1 MSRLADCSSPYDRM
15 VNADMADRKIE
26 INDMTLEGDCEEMA
40 GVRLVRDDKIR
51 IAEALAEVGV
61 HRVSVL
67 GNSPTPT
74 PEEIDDVREI
84 ARRNFMPPLCAFV
97 KSPFEIDVAADLGL
111 WGVVIL
117 IAVNE
122 RFFGD
127 GQSGDTVIETAQ
139 SLAGQAKSKGLH
151 VALMAMDSTRA
162 RPDYLRRFVAETEA
176 DWDELVVC
184 DSIGVASPWGFGHLV
199 ATVRGWTD
207 KPLQVHCH
215 NNTSMAVANAMAAVR
230 GGATVIHATVNGL
243 GEFAGQVPLEEL
255 AVSLGIHFGIDCGL
269 DMERLTGLSQ
279 LVAGAA
285 GVPLPVNKPVTGPAA
300 FAIPETEEIQEAFFG
315 PAREGRLDEALT
327 FPPGLV
333 GNAAQMSIGRKCSTW
348 TVAYGLLRMDLEAD
362 QSTLEAIAS
371 QVRAH
376 AMEQPGYYLMSQ
388 DEFADLV
395 RRGDYPVMPRFS

>member
-1 MSRLADCSSPYDRM
+1 MSRLADCASPYDRI
-15 VNADMADRKIE
+15 VNADLAGRRIE

-40 GVRLVRDDKIR
+40 GIRLARDDKIR
-51 IAEALAEVGV
+51 IAEALAELGV
-61 HRVSVL
+61 HRISVL

-74 PEEIDDVREI
+74 PDEIDDVREI

-97 KSPFEIDVAADLGL
+97 KSPFEIGVAADLGL

-117 IAVNE
+117 ISVNE

-127 GQSGDTVIETAQ
+127 GQSGDSVIESAQ
-139 SLAGQAKSKGLH
+139 NLAAQAQEKGLH
-151 VALMAMDSTRA
+151 VAMMAMDSTRA
-162 RPDYLRRFVAETEA
+162 GPDYLRRFVAETETH
-176 DWDELVVC
+176 WDEFVVC
-184 DSIGVASPWGFGHLV
+184 DSIGVASPWGFEHLV

-230 GGATVIHATVNGL
+230 GGASVIHATVNGL
-243 GEFAGQVPLEEL
+243 GEFAGQVPVEEL

-269 DMERLTGLSQ
+269 DLARLTDLSR
-279 LVAGAA
+279 LVAEAA
-285 GVPLPVNKPVTGPAA
+285 SVPLPVNKPVTGPAA

-315 PAREGRLDEALT
+315 PAREGRLDEVLT

-348 TVAYGLLRMDLEAD
+348 TVAYGLMCMDLEAD
-362 QSTLEAIAS
+362 QSTLETIAGD
-371 QVRAH
+371 VRAH
-376 AMEQPGYYLMSQ
+376 AAEQSGYYLMSQ
-388 DEFADLV
+388 DEFAELV
-395 RRGDYPVMPRFS
+395 RRGGYPVMPASA

>member
-1 MSRLADCSSPYDRM
+1 MSRLTDCSSPYDRI
-15 VNADMADRKIE
+15 VNTNMAGRRIE

-40 GVRLVRDDKIR
+40 GIHLTRDDKIR
-51 IAEALAEVGV
+51 IAEALAEAGV
-61 HRVSVL
+61 HRISVL

-117 IAVNE
+117 ISVNE

-127 GQSGDTVIETAQ
+127 GQSGDTVIETAR
-139 SLAGQAKSKGLH
+139 SLAGQARSKGLH

-184 DSIGVASPWGFGHLV
+184 DSIGVVSPWGFEHLV
-199 ATVRGWTD
+199 ATVRSWTD

-269 DMERLTGLSQ
+269 DLERLTGLSQ
-279 LVAGAA
+279 LVAEAA
-285 GVPLPVNKPVTGPAA
+285 DVPLPVNKPVTGPAA
-300 FAIPETEEIQEAFFG
+300 FAVPETEEIQEAFFG
-315 PAREGRLDEALT
+315 PARKGRLDEVLT

-348 TVAYGLLRMDLEAD
+348 TVAYGLLCMDLEAD
-362 QSTLEAIAS
+362 QSTLETIAS
-371 QVRAH
+371 HVRTH
-376 AMEQPGYYLMSQ
+376 AMEQPGYYLMTQ
-388 DEFADLV
+388 DEFAELV
-395 RRGDYPVMPRFS
+395 RRGGFPVMPTSV

>member
-1 MSRLADCSSPYDRM
+1 M

>member
-1 MSRLADCSSPYDRM
+1 MSPLADCASPYDRI
-15 VNADMADRKIE
+15 VNADLAGRRIE

-40 GVRLVRDDKIR
+40 GIRLARDDKIR

-61 HRVSVL
+61 HRISVL

-74 PEEIDDVREI
+74 PDEIDDVREI

-97 KSPFEIDVAADLGL
+97 KSPYEIGVSADLGL

-117 IAVNE
+117 ISVNE

-127 GQSGDTVIETAQ
+127 GQSGDSVIETAQ
-139 SLAGQAKSKGLH
+139 TLAAQAKSKGLH
-151 VALMAMDSTRA
+151 VAMMAMDSTRA
-162 RPDYLRRFVAETEA
+162 RPEYFRRFVADTESH
-176 DWDELVVC
+176 WDELVVC
-184 DSIGVASPWGFGHLV
+184 DSIGVVSPWGFEHLI

-215 NNTSMAVANAMAAVR
+215 NHTSMAVANAMAAVR

-243 GEFAGQVPLEEL
+243 GEFAGQVPVEEL

-269 DMERLTGLSQ
+269 DLARLTDLSR
-279 LVAGAA
+279 LVAEAA

-348 TVAYGLLRMDLEAD
+348 TVAYGLLLMDLEAE
-362 QSTLEAIAS
+362 QSTLEIIAGD
-371 QVRAH
+371 VRAH
-376 AMEQPGYYLMSQ
+376 AMERSGYYLMPQ
-388 DEFADLV
+388 DEFAEFV
-395 RRGDYPVMPRFS
+395 RRGGYPVKSTPA

>member
-1 MSRLADCSSPYDRM
+1 MSQLVDCSSPYDRI
-15 VNADMADRKIE
+15 VNADLADRKIE

-40 GVRLVRDDKIR
+40 GIRLARDDKIR

-61 HRVSVL
+61 HRISVL
-67 GNSPTPT
+67 GNSPMPT
-74 PEEIDDVREI
+74 NDEIDDVREI
-84 ARRNFMPPLCAFV
+84 SRRNFLPPLCAFV
-97 KSPFEIDVAADLGL
+97 KTSQEIALASDLGL

-122 RFFGD
+122 RFLAE
-127 GQSGDTVIETAQ
+127 GQTGESVIATAQ
-139 SLAGQAKSKGLH
+139 ELTAQAKSKGLH

-162 RPDYLRRFVAETEA
+162 RPEYFRRFVTETEA
-176 DWDELVVC
+176 NWDEFVVC
-184 DSIGVASPWGFGHLV
+184 DSIGVASPWGFEHLV

-215 NNTSMAVANAMAAVR
+215 NHTSMAVANAMAAVR
-230 GGATVIHATVNGL
+230 GGANVIHATVNGL
-243 GEFAGQVPLEEL
+243 GEFAGQVPVEEL
-255 AVSLGIHFGIDCGL
+255 AVCLGIHFGIDCGL
-269 DMERLTGLSQ
+269 DLERLTELSR
-279 LVAGAA
+279 LVAEAT

-348 TVAYGLLRMDLEAD
+348 TVAYGLMRMSLEAD
-362 QSTLEAIAS
+362 QSTLEAIARD
-371 QVRAH
+371 VRAH
-376 AMEQPGYYLMSQ
+376 AAEQSGYYLMSQ
-388 DEFADLV
+388 DEFAEMV
-395 RRGDYPVMPRFS
+395 RRGGYPVKTAPA

>member
-1 MSRLADCSSPYDRM
+1 MSRLADYSSPYDRI
-15 VNADMADRKIE
+15 VNADLAGRRIE

-40 GVRLVRDDKIR
+40 GIRLLRDDKIR
-51 IAEALAEVGV
+51 IAEALAEIGV
-61 HRVSVL
+61 HRISVL

-74 PEEIDDVREI
+74 PDEIDDVREI
-84 ARRNFMPPLCAFV
+84 ARRDFMPRLNAFV
-97 KSPFEIDVAADLGL
+97 KSPFEIGVAADLGL

-117 IAVNE
+117 ISVNE

-127 GQSGDTVIETAQ
+127 GQSGDSVIETAR
-139 SLAGQAKSKGLH
+139 SLAGQAKSTGLH

-184 DSIGVASPWGFGHLV
+184 DSIGVASPWGFEHLV

-215 NNTSMAVANAMAAVR
+215 NHTSMAVANAMAAVR

-269 DMERLTGLSQ
+269 DLERLTDLSR
-279 LVAGAA
+279 LVAEAA

-300 FAIPETEEIQEAFFG
+300 FAVPETEEIQEAFFG

-348 TVAYGLLRMDLEAD
+348 TVAYGLLCMDLEAD
-362 QSTLEAIAS
+362 QSTLETIAS
-371 QVRAH
+371 HVRAH
-376 AMEQPGYYLMSQ
+376 AMEQSGYYLMSQ
-388 DEFADLV
+388 DEFAELV
-395 RRGDYPVMPRFS
+395 RRGGYPVMPASA